1 MPLPGAVGRGPD
13 AVTYHVEV
21 PNVATLESNSPVM
34 IDDVVVGSVGKMTV
48 EGWHAN
54 VEISV
59 KPDVAVPENAVATV
73 GQTSLLGSMHLAL
86 DPPVGEKPTGRLQPG
101 ATLGLNQSST
111 YPTTEQ
117 TLSSLSAVVNAGGL
131 GQIGDIIHNF
141 NAALSGREPEVR
153 ELLTRLDTF
162 VGVLDQQRDNIVA
175 SIQQLDRVA
184 STFAGQ
190 HDVIDR
196 ALKDIPPA
204 LDVLIKERPQLTTA
218 LEKLGTFS
226 DTATGLVND
235 TKADLVTNLK
245 NLEPALRSL
254 ADIGPE
260 IDKVLAFATAFPYG
274 PAFADRITKG
284 DYINLDAV
292 FDITY
297 PRLKRTLLLGTR
309 WGDENAKLIPAPGDP
324 WYLNYS
330 YSPLSIGVAPPP
342 ADAVPPA
349 PAAPGAPTPMN
360 GPILPVL
367 PQPSVPLAG
376 PAPAVQSSQI
386 FAGPYGA
393 DAPPAPDAPPVP
405 DAPPAPERRPSIHR
419 HQGVVA
425 DADPLRPKP
434 VDHLHYCVGDRCVGD
449 GVRLHAAADAVRRR
463 PGDREVGVA
472 VLRWSLPLQQ
482 RHLPGCAGGQGDLG
496 GADRHGRRGNVEPRH
511 VAEDSGRSE
520 GRSTQRIGRRR
531 TVCGSA
537 PAHRLRALSARRL
550 GDPRRQPPPSR
561 NKSDPCWTRSA
572 R

>member
-1 MPLPGAVGRGPD
+1 MMKRLTVVASCLVLTLTGCAFQGLNSLPLPGAVGRGPD

-34 IDDVVVGSVGKMTV
+34 MDDVVVGSVGKMTV

-59 KPDVAVPENAVATV
+59 KPDVAVPANAVATV

-101 ATLGLNQSST
+101 ATLSLNESST
-111 YPTTEQ
+111 FPTTEQ

-153 ELLTRLDTF
+153 DLLTRLDNF

-184 STFAGQ
+184 SKFAGQ

-218 LEKLGTFS
+218 LEKLGQFS

-260 IDKVLAFATAFPYG
+260 IDHALVFASAFPYG

-330 YSPLSIGVAPPP
+330 YSPLSVGVAPPP
-342 ADAVPPA
+342 AEAVPP
-349 PAAPGAPTPMN
+349 PQAAPGEPMPPVN

-376 PAPAVQSSQI
+376 PAPAVMSSQI
-386 FAGPYGA
+386 FAGPFGA
-393 DAPPAPDAPPVP
+393 DAPPAPDAPP
-405 DAPPAPERRPSIHR
+405 ANPPAP
-419 HQGVVA
+419 
-425 DADPLRPKP
+425 
-434 VDHLHYCVGDRCVGD
+434 
-449 GVRLHAAADAVRRR
+449 
-463 PGDREVGVA
+463 
-472 VLRWSLPLQQ
+472 
-482 RHLPGCAGGQGDLG
+482 GGG
-496 GADRHGRRGNVEPRH
+496 G
-511 VAEDSGRSE
+511 
-520 GRSTQRIGRRR
+520 
-531 TVCGSA
+531 
-537 PAHRLRALSARRL
+537 
-550 GDPRRQPPPSR
+550 
-561 NKSDPCWTRSA
+561 
-572 R
+572 